1 MTLQYLEVKH
11 FRCVASAKLELSAQC
26 NVITGANG
34 SGKTTLLEAIY
45 FLGTGHSFRSSELAS
60 LIQTGHSDFLLT
72 GKLDGINHLPSTIS
86 IHGRAD
92 HSEFKI
98 NGESA
103 NSLGELV
110 RHFPVQVIDPEIH
123 RLLEDGPSRRR
134 KYIDWGVFHVE
145 HSFYAAWKRFN
156 RALKQRNTAL
166 KLKSR
171 AADAWN
177 NDIIVNGNAVT
188 EYRKRYLESLTTFVD
203 QVAKRLL
210 NQQVSLDYQQGWKRT
225 LELADALS
233 ESKESDLQRGVTSV
247 GPHRADLVLKLGDFP
262 AKNRISRGQQKLLAC
277 VLILAQQLHRTSIG
291 APPASLLLDDP
302 GAELDLDNLGKL
314 LQVVSE
320 LRVQLIVNTLSTSGL
335 NALKNAKLFHVEHGN
350 VKAMA

>member
-123 RLLEDGPSRRR
+123 RLLEDGPVGSIAPQIVDRQSRPEAHQHGVMDQAARLIEPGIGQRAAIDHQARPQRQRRGDAVRLAQNRGAQDKGRVADLDRVADMDAEPADQIGIGRSAPDADFFVQRRWRAVPADRASPRHTVDRHRRR
-134 KYIDWGVFHVE
+134 
-145 HSFYAAWKRFN
+145 
-156 RALKQRNTAL
+156 
-166 KLKSR
+166 
-171 AADAWN
+171 
-177 NDIIVNGNAVT
+177 
-188 EYRKRYLESLTTFVD
+188 
-203 QVAKRLL
+203 
-210 NQQVSLDYQQGWKRT
+210 
-225 LELADALS
+225 
-233 ESKESDLQRGVTSV
+233 
-247 GPHRADLVLKLGDFP
+247 P
-262 AKNRISRGQQKLLAC
+262 
-277 VLILAQQLHRTSIG
+277 
-291 APPASLLLDDP
+291 
-302 GAELDLDNLGKL
+302 
-314 LQVVSE
+314 
-320 LRVQLIVNTLSTSGL
+320 
-335 NALKNAKLFHVEHGN
+335 
-350 VKAMA
+350 